1 MASETGTS
9 IDSPLSVSDYL
20 EEVAVTLAG
29 EFGRSSQRWIRG
41 ELTKDPYE
49 KRHLYLDVKD
59 ASGAD
64 ALVRAKCWESVW
76 TPIKA
81 RLREQGVT
89 LKAGTV
95 INFLGY
101 IDVYKPRGEMSVTI
115 TKVDVDAMLGDA
127 ALKLAELIKQLT
139 SEGVLAANKE
149 IVVSELPLSIGLVA
163 SPQTEGYKDFLGQLD
178 RSGLA
183 FDVTV
188 VPTTVQGESAPP
200 AIVNAIQTLDAL
212 SLDLICVIRGGGS
225 KADLACFDDESV
237 ARAIG
242 SAHTAVW
249 TGIGHTGDTSIA
261 DMAANYYAITPTEL
275 GVHLVNR
282 ALEAYTRGVTEPASR
297 LLEAARDVLD
307 EASQRIQSARRE
319 VLSTARNRLSA
330 EQRSLQHHA
339 NTMLR
344 AARSVVGT
352 SSDYLNATRQ
362 LFAAYDPQRRLD
374 QGWSIATTPDG
385 TVVKSVAQVDLGHD
399 LVLRVSDGTISTTV
413 NEKKGTE
420 HG

>member
-1 MASETGTS
+1 MTSDTGTS
-9 IDSPLSVSDYL
+9 TDSPLSVSDYL

-41 ELTKDPYE
+41 ELTKDPFE

-64 ALVRAKCWESVW
+64 ALLRAKCWESVW

-101 IDVYKPRGEMSVTI
+101 LDVYKPRGEMSVTI

-127 ALKLAELIKQLT
+127 ALKLAELIKKLT
-139 SEGVLAANKE
+139 AEGVLAANKARE
-149 IVVSELPLSIGLVA
+149 IADLPLSIGLVA

-188 VPTTVQGESAPP
+188 VPTTVQGDAAPP
-200 AIVNAIQTLDAL
+200 AIVQAIQTLDTLA
-212 SLDLICVIRGGGS
+212 LDLICVIRGGGS

-242 SAHTAVW
+242 SATTPVW
-249 TGIGHTGDTSIA
+249 TGIGHTGDISIA
-261 DMAANYYAITPTEL
+261 DMAAHSYAITPTEL

-282 ALEAYTRGVTEPASR
+282 ATDAYTRGLTEPAAR
-297 LLEAARDVLD
+297 LLEAVRDVLD
-307 EASQRIQSARRE
+307 ESSQRVQSARRE
-319 VLSTARNRLSA
+319 ILSTARNRLSA
-330 EQRSLQHHA
+330 EKRSLQHHS

-344 AARSVVGT
+344 AARSVVSA
-352 SSDYLNATRQ
+352 SSDHLAATRQ
-362 LFAAYDPQRRLD
+362 LFSAYDPQRRLD
-374 QGWSIATTPDG
+374 QGWSIATTADG
-385 TVVKSVAQVDLGHD
+385 TVVKSVTHISNGDN
-399 LVLRVSDGTISTTV
+399 LVVRVSDGTIETTV
-413 NEKKGTE
+413 KDKKGTE

>member
-1 MASETGTS
+1 MASDTGTS
-9 IDSPLSVSDYL
+9 TDSPLSVSDYL

-59 ASGAD
+59 ASGAE
-64 ALVRAKCWESVW
+64 ALLRAKCWESVW

-101 IDVYKPRGEMSVTI
+101 LDVYKPRGEMSVTI
-115 TKVDVDAMLGDA
+115 TRVDVDAMLGDA
-127 ALKLAELIKQLT
+127 ALKLAELIKRLT
-139 SEGVLAANKE
+139 AEGVLSANKE
-149 IVVSELPLSIGLVA
+149 REVPEMPLRIGLVA

-183 FDVTV
+183 FEVTV
-188 VPTTVQGESAPP
+188 VPTTVQGDSAPP
-200 AIVNAIQTLDAL
+200 AIVQAIEQLDAL

-225 KADLACFDDESV
+225 KADLACFDDEGV

-242 SAHTAVW
+242 TAVTPIW
-249 TGIGHTGDTSIA
+249 TGIGHTGDTSVA
-261 DMAANYYAITPTEL
+261 DMAANYYGITPTEL
-275 GVHLVNR
+275 GVHLVQRSTDAYAR
-282 ALEAYTRGVTEPASR
+282 AVTEPASR

-307 EASQRIQSARRE
+307 EATQRVQSARRE
-319 VLSTARNRLSA
+319 ILSTARNRLTS
-330 EQRSLQHHA
+330 EQRTLQHHS
-339 NTMLR
+339 NTMIR
-344 AARSVVGT
+344 AARAVV
-352 SSDYLNATRQ
+352 SASAEHLASTRQ

-374 QGWSIATTPDG
+374 QGWSIATRADG
-385 TVVKSVAQVDLGHD
+385 TIVKSVDQVAVGDG
-399 LVLRVSDGTISTTV
+399 LVVRVSDGTIHTTV
-413 NEKKGTE
+413 TDEKGTT

>member
-1 MASETGTS
+1 MASDTGTS
-9 IDSPLSVSDYL
+9 TESPLSVSDYL

-59 ASGAD
+59 ASGAE
-64 ALVRAKCWESVW
+64 ALLRAKCWESVW
-76 TPIKA
+76 SPIKA

-101 IDVYKPRGEMSVTI
+101 LDVYKPRGEMSVTI
-115 TKVDVDAMLGDA
+115 TRIDVDAMLGDA
-127 ALKLAELIKQLT
+127 ALKLAEMIKKLT
-139 SEGVLAANKE
+139 VEGVLAANKE
-149 IVVSELPLSIGLVA
+149 RVVPELPLRIGLVA

-188 VPTTVQGESAPP
+188 VPTTVQGDSAPP
-200 AIVNAIQTLDAL
+200 AIVNAIETLDTL

-225 KADLACFDDESV
+225 KADLACFNDEGV
-237 ARAIG
+237 ARTIG
-242 SAHTAVW
+242 AASTPVW
-249 TGIGHTGDTSIA
+249 TGIGHTGDTSVA

-275 GVHLVNR
+275 GVHLVQR
-282 ALEAYTRGVTEPASR
+282 SSEAYGRRVAEPASR
-297 LLEAARDVLD
+297 LLDAARDVLD
-307 EASQRIQSARRE
+307 EASQRVQSARRE
-319 VLSTARNRLSA
+319 ILSTARNRLSA
-330 EQRSLQHHA
+330 EQRTLQHHSSS
-339 NTMLR
+339 MIR
-344 AARSVVGT
+344 AARAVVT
-352 SSDYLNATRQ
+352 ASADSLASTRQ

-374 QGWSIATTPDG
+374 QGWSIVTGADG
-385 TVVKSVAQVDLGHD
+385 SVVKSVDQVAVGDEIT
-399 LVLRVSDGTISTTV
+399 VRVSDGTIRTTV
-413 NEKKGTE
+413 NE
-420 HG
+420 

>member
-1 MASETGTS
+1 MASDTGTS
-9 IDSPLSVSDYL
+9 TESPISVSDYL

-41 ELTKDPYE
+41 ELTKDPFE

-59 ASGAD
+59 ASGAE
-64 ALVRAKCWESVW
+64 ALLRAKCWESVW

-101 IDVYKPRGEMSVTI
+101 LDVYKPRGEMSVTI

-127 ALKLAELIKQLT
+127 ALKLAELIKKLT
-139 SEGVLAANKE
+139 AEGVLAANKE
-149 IVVSELPLSIGLVA
+149 CAVADLPLSIGLVA

-188 VPTTVQGESAPP
+188 VPTTVQGDSAPP
-200 AIVNAIQTLDAL
+200 AIVQAIRTLDAL

-225 KADLACFDDESV
+225 KADLACFDDEGV

-242 SAHTAVW
+242 AAQTPIW
-249 TGIGHTGDTSIA
+249 TGIGHTGDTSVA

-275 GVHLVNR
+275 GVHLVQR
-282 ALEAYTRGVTEPASR
+282 SLEAYSRGVTDPANR

-307 EASQRIQSARRE
+307 EATQRVQSARRE
-319 VLSTARNRLSA
+319 ILSTARNRLSA
-330 EQRSLQHHA
+330 EQRSLQHHS

-344 AARSVVGT
+344 AARSVVSASG
-352 SSDYLNATRQ
+352 DHLAATRQ

-374 QGWSIATTPDG
+374 QGWSIATTADG
-385 TVVKSVAQVDLGHD
+385 TVVKSVAQIEAGDQVT
-399 LVLRVSDGTISTTV
+399 VRVSDGTIHTSVTD
-413 NEKKGTE
+413 KKGTA

>member
-1 MASETGTS
+1 MTSETGNST
-9 IDSPLSVSDYL
+9 DSPLSVSDYL

-64 ALVRAKCWESVW
+64 ALLRAKCWESVW
-76 TPIKA
+76 TPIKS

-127 ALKLAELIKQLT
+127 ALKLAELIKKLNA
-139 SEGVLAANKE
+139 EGVLAANKE
-149 IVVSELPLSIGLVA
+149 LSVTDLPLKIGLVA

-200 AIVNAIQTLDAL
+200 AIVQALRTLDER

-225 KADLACFDDESV
+225 KADLACFDDEAV

-242 SAHTAVW
+242 SARTPVW
-249 TGIGHTGDTSIA
+249 TGIGHTGDTSVA

-275 GVHLVNR
+275 GVHLVVK
-282 ALEAYTRGVTEPASR
+282 ATEAYSRGVTEPATR
-297 LLEAARDVLD
+297 ILVAARDVLD
-307 EASQRIQSARRE
+307 DAGQRVQSARRE
-319 VLSTARNRLSA
+319 VLSTARNRLSS
-330 EQRSLQHHA
+330 EQRALHHHA
-339 NTMLR
+339 ATMIR
-344 AARSVVGT
+344 AARTVITT
-352 SSDYLNATRQ
+352 SSDQLQATRQ
-362 LFAAYDPQRRLD
+362 LLAAYDPQRRLE
-374 QGWSIATTPDG
+374 QGWAIVTTATGD
-385 TVVKSVAQVDLGHD
+385 VVKSTSDVASGEQLTI
-399 LVLRVSDGTISTTV
+399 RVSDGEIQSTV
-413 NEKKGTE
+413 NTTKGK
-420 HG
+420 